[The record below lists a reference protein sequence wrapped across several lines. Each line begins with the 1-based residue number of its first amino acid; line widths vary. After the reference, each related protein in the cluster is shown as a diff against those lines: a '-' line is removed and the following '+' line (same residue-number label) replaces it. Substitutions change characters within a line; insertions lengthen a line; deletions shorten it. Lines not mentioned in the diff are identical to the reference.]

1 MKRTQLE
8 RSLSTQKSEVG
19 KLKERNAK
27 LDKELNAALD
37 SLKQKEWECAQL
49 EKRQDKTIVEHV
61 HVLQEAKAVTDR
73 QLQDTQIE
81 LEKARNYIRS
91 LEKVKTRMA
100 GEAEDLQQEK
110 ERALRSREKNTKAQE
125 EKAIK
130 ALQDL
135 EKERRAKSD
144 VELNLRRLQGDL
156 KASQSQVAELAD
168 QLQAVQRSK
177 ENLEN
182 ELERLVD
189 ETDANNSFAKL
200 QRQYESKIAILE
212 DQLSESDNA
221 RTTAVKIREHLERQ
235 HEEIRRL
242 ILHGGGKGDADFQ
255 TRLLKELQLADEALN
270 KEMAAR
276 AKVPRSSGAHE
287 LRPFN
292 PSTPTKRGPSSVV
305 SSPAGLGAT
314 PSRREA
320 DKQVAALKQQVQ
332 VLELRMAASER
343 VRHHLESSLR
353 EMTSELEKSDG
364 SRQSLQ
370 HYKERLIKEN
380 AKLSELLKDEADA
393 RRSAETAQ
401 IDGVQAMWSKFQKSL
416 AEEKENYTR
425 LEESRR
431 ALVSV
436 VQDTCCP
443 QINSLASKLVQQRT
457 VQSELDAQRAQNREL
472 IQLKSRLQEEVRD
485 ARQQSDQAKAEANGM
500 LTSCLLLPCH
510 LIPDGNRGEKTASK
524 PAAGC

>member
-1 MKRTQLE
+1 
-8 RSLSTQKSEVG
+8 
-19 KLKERNAK
+19 
-27 LDKELNAALD
+27 
-37 SLKQKEWECAQL
+37 
-49 EKRQDKTIVEHV
+49 
-61 HVLQEAKAVTDR
+61 
-73 QLQDTQIE
+73 
-81 LEKARNYIRS
+81 
-91 LEKVKTRMA
+91 MA

-110 ERALRSREKNTKAQE
+110 ERALRSREKSTKAQE

-431 ALVSV
+431 AL
-436 VQDTCCP
+436 
-443 QINSLASKLVQQRT
+443 LVQQRT

-472 IQLKSRLQEEVRD
+472 IQLKSRLQEDVRD
-485 ARQQSDQAKAEANGM
+485 ARQQSDQAKAEANEARKQLQSRQQDAEVKHVALSAAREEMKTVIEAYKTKEQGY
-500 LTSCLLLPCH
+500 LEKIEATEIARAKAS
-510 LIPDGNRGEKTASK
+510 RGESARASQRAREAASRSQIEAIRWWQGELRVRYAS
-524 PAAGC
+524 PALG